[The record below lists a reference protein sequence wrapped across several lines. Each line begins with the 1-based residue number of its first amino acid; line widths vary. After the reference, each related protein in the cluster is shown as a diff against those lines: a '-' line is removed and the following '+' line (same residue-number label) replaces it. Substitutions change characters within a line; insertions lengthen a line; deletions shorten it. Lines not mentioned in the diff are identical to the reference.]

1 MFNTFT
7 IISKL
12 SHFESVY
19 FCQVLTTITIWF
31 KVHKM
36 FSEML
41 LSKQN
46 MKINYQSAA
55 YIVKTLSQQI
65 NPTSL
70 VTFVAVVVVVEK
82 NTKYLNGLLEQCFS
96 TAEHKCYSN
105 IFQP

>member
-1 MFNTFT
+1 
-7 IISKL
+7 
-12 SHFESVY
+12 
-19 FCQVLTTITIWF
+19 
-31 KVHKM
+31 M

-46 MKINYQSAA
+46 TKINYQSAA
-55 YIVKTLSQQI
+55 YIVKTLSQQL

-70 VTFVAVVVVVEK
+70 VTFVVVVEK
-82 NTKYLNGLLEQCFS
+82 NTKYLNGLTEQCFS